1 MADDHDVERNYPAT
15 PRRLEQARE
24 RGEVARS
31 RELTTA
37 AVVGAGAIAFSL
49 LGPALARHSLQLF
62 HDGLVLDREAAFSD
76 ARMVTA
82 LSSLS
87 AAALAGLA
95 PLLVLILAASLAA
108 PLLLSGWVFS
118 AQALVPDFKRLN
130 PLSGLSNIVSK
141 HALAELIKA
150 IAKSLL
156 LGGIGAWSIWHAWHE
171 MQMLAVQDL
180 GGAVAGIGSV
190 VTTAF
195 YALTGG
201 LALIALADVPYQI
214 WRYHDQL
221 KMTREELRQELR
233 EMEGDPQLKARV
245 RSLQREASRKRM
257 MAAVPKATV
266 IVTNP
271 THYAVAL
278 EYREG
283 MRAPKVVAKGIE
295 LVAQKIREIGNAH
308 GVPMLEA
315 PPLARALYRHAE
327 LDSEIPA
334 ALYTVVAQVLAYV
347 YQVRRYRAQGGP
359 APVAPTAL
367 DVPDEM
373 DPGPHPRPVPMRR
386 SGVAG
391 EGSDA

>member
-24 RGEVARS
+24 RGQVARS

-37 AVVGAGAIAFSL
+37 AVVGAGAVALSL
-49 LGPALARHSLQLF
+49 LGPALSRHCLQLF
-62 HDGLVLDREAAFSD
+62 RDGLALDRDAAFAD
-76 ARMVTA
+76 GRMVVA
-82 LSSLS
+82 LSSL
-87 AAALAGLA
+87 AGAALTALT
-95 PLLVLILAASLAA
+95 PLLAFILIASLAA

-118 AQALVPDFKRLN
+118 TQALVPDFKRLN
-130 PLSGLSNIVSK
+130 PLTGFSNIVSK
-141 HALAELIKA
+141 HALAELVKA
-150 IAKSLL
+150 VAKSAL
-156 LGGIGAWSIWHAWHE
+156 LGGIGGWSIVHAWHE
-171 MQMLAVQDL
+171 MQMLAGQDL
-180 GGAVAGIGSV
+180 GGAIAAVGAV

-201 LALIALADVPYQI
+201 LALIALADAPYQL

-221 KMTREELRQELR
+221 RMTREELRQELR

-245 RSLQREASRKRM
+245 RSLQRAASRKRM

-278 EYREG
+278 DYREG
-283 MRAPKVVAKGIE
+283 MRAPKVIAKGIE
-295 LVAQKIREIGNAH
+295 LVAHKIREIGAAN
-308 GVPMLEA
+308 GVPILEA

-327 LDSEIPA
+327 IDSEIPP

-359 APVAPTAL
+359 PPVVPSEL
-367 DVPDEM
+367 DLPAGL
-373 DPGPHPRPVPMRR
+373 DPGAQD
-386 SGVAG
+386 GGA
-391 EGSDA
+391 

>member
-24 RGEVARS
+24 RGQVARS

-37 AVVGAGAIAFSL
+37 GVVGAGAVALSL
-49 LGPALARHSLQLF
+49 LGPTLGRQCLQLF
-62 HDGLVLDREAAFSD
+62 RDGLVLDRDAAFAD
-76 ARMVTA
+76 TRMLSA
-82 LSSLS
+82 LTSLS
-87 AAALAGLA
+87 GSALTAVA
-95 PLLVLILAASLAA
+95 PLLMVILVASLAA

-118 AQALVPDFKRLN
+118 TQALLPDFKRLN
-130 PLSGLSNIVSK
+130 PVSGLSNMLSK
-141 HALAELIKA
+141 HSLAELVKA
-150 IAKSLL
+150 VAKSAL
-156 LGGIGAWSIWHAWHE
+156 LGGIGAWSIVHAWHD
-171 MQMLAVQDL
+171 MQALAGQDM
-180 GGAVAGIGSV
+180 GGAIAGVGAV

-201 LALIALADVPYQI
+201 LAVIALADAPYQI

-221 KMTREELRQELR
+221 RMTREELRQELR
-233 EMEGDPQLKARV
+233 EMEGDPQLKARI
-245 RSLQREASRKRM
+245 RSLQRAQARKRM

-278 EYREG
+278 DYREG

-295 LVAQKIREIGNAH
+295 LVAQKIRELAAQH
-308 GVPMLEA
+308 GVPILEA

-327 LDSEIPA
+327 LESEIPP

-347 YQVRRYRAQGGP
+347 YQVRRYRAQGGA
-359 APVAPTAL
+359 APGAPGVL
-367 DVPDEM
+367 DVPDGM
-373 DPGPHPRPVPMRR
+373 DPGAHV
-386 SGVAG
+386 SDDAG
-391 EGSDA
+391 DA

>member
-1 MADDHDVERNYPAT
+1 MADDNDVERNYPAT

-24 RGEVARS
+24 RGQVARS

-37 AVVGAGAIAFSL
+37 AVVGAGAVALSL
-49 LGPALARHSLQLF
+49 LGPALGRHCLQLF
-62 HDGLVLDREAAFSD
+62 RDGLALDRDAAFS
-76 ARMVTA
+76 ATRMVNA

-87 AAALAGLA
+87 GGALAALA
-95 PLLVLILAASLAA
+95 PLLAMILAASLAA
-108 PLLLSGWVFS
+108 PLLLSGWIFS

-130 PLSGLSNIVSK
+130 PASGLSNIVSK
-141 HALAELIKA
+141 HAIAELVKA
-150 IAKSLL
+150 IAKSAL
-156 LGGIGAWSIWHAWHE
+156 LGGIGAWSIMHAWHE
-171 MQMLAVQDL
+171 MQAIAGQDL
-180 GGAVAGIGSV
+180 GGAIAGIGTI

-201 LALIALADVPYQI
+201 LALIALADVPYQL

-221 KMTREELRQELR
+221 KMTREELRQEMR

-245 RSLQREASRKRM
+245 RSLQRDASRKRM

-278 EYREG
+278 DYREG
-283 MRAPKVVAKGIE
+283 MRAPKVVAKGVE
-295 LVAQKIREIGNAH
+295 LVAQKIREIGSAH
-308 GVPMLEA
+308 SVPILEA

-334 ALYTVVAQVLAYV
+334 SLYTVVAQILAYV

-359 APVAPTAL
+359 TPVVPTEF
-367 DVPDEM
+367 DVPQGM
-373 DPGPHPRPVPMRR
+373 DPG
-386 SGVAG
+386 VAR
-391 EGSDA
+391 